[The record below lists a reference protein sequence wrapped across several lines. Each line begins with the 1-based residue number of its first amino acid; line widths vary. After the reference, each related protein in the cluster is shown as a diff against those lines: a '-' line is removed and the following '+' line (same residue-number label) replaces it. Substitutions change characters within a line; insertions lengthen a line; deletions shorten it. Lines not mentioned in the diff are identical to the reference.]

1 MHHLAGGVPQCILR
15 DLAKKYGPLMH
26 LHLGEVSTV
35 VVTSSEMDKQ
45 VLKTHDLAFVSRP
58 RLMAVDIMCY
68 DRSDIAFCPY
78 VNFSE
83 RIIWFTSS
91 MICRSVFGQ
100 TLKEQDKFIKLIST
114 VVTLAGGF
122 DMTDIFPSYK
132 FLHSLSSAKQTLLD
146 IHRKVYSTVEDV
158 INEHKKNLSTHETD
172 DALGGEDL
180 INVLLRHK
188 KDGALQ
194 FAITNDN
201 IKVVILDMLIAGT
214 KTSAVTIVWA
224 VVQMMK
230 NPSIF
235 VKAQKEVRKSFRDKV
250 TFNSND
256 VEEQKYLKLVIKET
270 LKLHPPIPLLTP
282 RECREET
289 YINGYTVPVN
299 TKVMVNVWALGRD
312 PKYWDDAESFKPER
326 FEQCSVD
333 FLGNNLW
340 KEDLSR
346 NII

>member
-1 MHHLAGGVPQCILR
+1 
-15 DLAKKYGPLMH
+15 
-26 LHLGEVSTV
+26 
-35 VVTSSEMDKQ
+35 
-45 VLKTHDLAFVSRP
+45 
-58 RLMAVDIMCY
+58 
-68 DRSDIAFCPY
+68 
-78 VNFSE
+78 
-83 RIIWFTSS
+83 
-91 MICRSVFGQ
+91 MICRSVFGK

-122 DMTDIFPSYK
+122 DMADIFPSYK

-158 INEHKKNLSTHETD
+158 INEHKKNLSTHETG

-201 IKVVILDMLIAGT
+201 IKVVILLEQ

-224 VVQMMK
+224 MVQIMK

-256 VEEQKYLKLVIKET
+256 VEEQNYLKLVIKET

-289 YINGYTVPVN
+289 YINGYTIPVN
-299 TKVMVNVWALGRD
+299 TKVVVNVWALGRD

-333 FLGNNLW
+333 FLGNNFEYLPFGSGRRICLGMSFSLASISLPLAQLLYHFDW
-340 KEDLSR
+340 KLPTGMELRDLDFTELAGIGSMR
-346 NII
+346 KNDLYLITTPYKS